1 MYTFTQ
7 LRCFLAVVDEMN
19 FRRAA
24 ARLNMSQPPLSRQ
37 IRMLEEEIGAQL
49 FDRSGR
55 ASKLSPAGQSFAESA
70 RRMLEVAEYAAL
82 DARRIASGA
91 AGSLTIGFT
100 ASSSY
105 VYLPRLM
112 TFLRAQAPA
121 LSLNLREMTTPQ
133 QAAALQ
139 SSQIDFALLRPPV
152 SLSGVQAMRVFREKL
167 LLALPLDHPLASRA
181 EVSLRHLAG
190 ETLITYPP
198 VEGPYFHNRIVALL
212 NMAGVTPA
220 RVQHITQAHSMLALV
235 GAGLG
240 VALLPQSVMRFA
252 LSDVVLRPVMETEGV
267 NAELMLA
274 WRTRTRN
281 RACDTLLDLLAQAP
295 PTSPVNLDF
304 DGNPL
309 RGAQEV
315 PVEA

>member
-7 LRCFLAVVDEMN
+7 LRCFLAVVDEKN

-37 IRMLEEEIGAQL
+37 IRMLEDEVGAQL

-55 ASKLSPAGQSFAESA
+55 ASRLSPAGESFVESA
-70 RRMLEVAEYAAL
+70 RSMLAVADHAAL
-82 DARRIASGA
+82 EARRIASGM

-112 TFLRAQAPA
+112 MLLRTQAPA
-121 LSLNLREMTTPQ
+121 LSLDLREMTTPQ

-139 SSQIDFALLRPPV
+139 SLQIDFALLRPPV
-152 SLSGVQAMRVFREKL
+152 SLSGVQATRVFREKL
-167 LLALPLDHPLASRA
+167 LLALPLDHPLASQPA
-181 EVSLRHLAG
+181 VSLPQLAG

-198 VEGPYFHNRIVALL
+198 VDGPYFHNRIVALL

-252 LSDVVLRPVMETEGV
+252 LSDVVLRPVTETEGMSV
-267 NAELMLA
+267 ELMLA
-274 WRTRTRN
+274 WRTRTQN
-281 RACDTLLDLLAQAP
+281 RACDTLLDLLARAP
-295 PTSPVNLDF
+295 LTSPVNLDF

-309 RGAQEV
+309 RGAQG
-315 PVEA
+315 ANAQA